1 MFTSTV
7 GGAKLPEPASDLAI
21 AVAIASACQGVPP
34 PRSVVAMGEI
44 GLAGELR
51 RVRDLPQR
59 VAEAGRLGFATAVVP
74 GRAGVAPPSGSADIR
89 VLDAPDV
96 ATALR
101 ALRLGRWGAPSQTG
115 GATGRRT
122 DAQDRTVAGIDR
134 SDAAVHL
141 RNTLEAI
148 APGTDLRDG
157 LERILRGRTGAL
169 IVLGSDRTVES
180 ISTGGFELDVEFS
193 ATRLR
198 ELAKMDGAII
208 LDKDATRILRAA
220 VHLMPDHTIP
230 SEESGTR
237 HRTAERVAKQTDF
250 PVISVSQSMQIIAA
264 YVGATR
270 HVLEDSGQILS
281 RANQAL
287 ATLERYKLRLDE
299 VSSTLSALEIEDL
312 VTVRDVAVVAQRLE
326 MVTRIAREIED
337 YVLELGTDG
346 RLLSLQ
352 LEELV
357 TGVDAERE
365 LVVRDYLPP
374 GRKTRTPQAL
384 LDRLESLSLTEMV
397 DVASVARA
405 SLGAAEH
412 LDGAVAPRVFRL
424 LAKVPRL
431 PSAVVDRLVD
441 HFGTLQKLLSAG
453 IDDLQVVEGV
463 GELRARS
470 VREGLSRLAESSIL
484 ERYV

>member
-1 MFTSTV
+1 M
-7 GGAKLPEPASDLAI
+7 
-21 AVAIASACQGVPP
+21 
-34 PRSVVAMGEI
+34 
-44 GLAGELR
+44 
-51 RVRDLPQR
+51 
-59 VAEAGRLGFATAVVP
+59 LGN
-74 GRAGVAPPSGSADIR
+74 DK
-89 VLDAPDV
+89 
-96 ATALR
+96 
-101 ALRLGRWGAPSQTG
+101 
-115 GATGRRT
+115 
-122 DAQDRTVAGIDR
+122 
-134 SDAAVHL
+134 
-141 RNTLEAI
+141 
-148 APGTDLRDG
+148 
-157 LERILRGRTGAL
+157 
-169 IVLGSDRTVES
+169 TVES
-180 ISTGGFELDVEFS
+180 ISTGGFILDVPFT
-193 ATRLR
+193 ATGLR
-198 ELAKMDGAII
+198 ELAKMDGGII
-208 LDKDATRILRAA
+208 LDKDVTRIHRAA
-220 VHLMPDHTIP
+220 VHLMPDHTIH
-230 SEESGTR
+230 SDETGTR
-237 HRTAERVAKQTDF
+237 HRTADRVAKQTGF

-365 LVVRDYLPP
+365 LVIRDYLP
-374 GRKTRTPQAL
+374 RRPQAEEP
-384 LDRLESLSLTEMV
+384 RGPAGP
-397 DVASVARA
+397 ASRRSPRPTWSTRPPSPAPWASAPTSTSTAR
-405 SLGAAEH
+405 SRRAAT
-412 LDGAVAPRVFRL
+412 GCWPRCRGC
-424 LAKVPRL
+424 
-431 PSAVVDRLVD
+431 PSSVVDRLVE

-453 IDDLQVVEGV
+453 VEDLQAVDGV